1 VDAGR
6 EGRHGYGAQVKF
18 LSMKKVQAW
27 EADAR
32 HRHIVFLER
41 RQEFCRI
48 FIRRGKRKTENI
60 YNNLHSNSTLN
71 YYVVPIS
78 LENFTYIN

>member
-32 HRHIVFLER
+32 HRHIVFLKGGKSFAVFLLDEEKEK
-41 RQEFCRI
+41 QKI
-48 FIRRGKRKTENI
+48 FT
-60 YNNLHSNSTLN
+60 T
-71 YYVVPIS
+71 
-78 LENFTYIN
+78 TYIATRL